1 MAGTEN
7 SLARLRHGCLGGQV
21 LSPLDIV
28 QEGQERQ
35 EMPVAMGQGPGHR
48 GVHRRDVQS

>member
-21 LSPLDIV
+21 LSPLDNV
-28 QEGQERQ
+28 QEGQQRQ